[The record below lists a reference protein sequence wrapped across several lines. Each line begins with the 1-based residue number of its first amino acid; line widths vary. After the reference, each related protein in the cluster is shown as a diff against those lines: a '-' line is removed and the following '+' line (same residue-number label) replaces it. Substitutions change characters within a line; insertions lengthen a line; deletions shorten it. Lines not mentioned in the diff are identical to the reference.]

1 MANIKMLIF
10 STDIWHTF
18 VGSNGNFSH
27 SILNSNVNAAARK
40 DVSSSSLNEPLNV
53 VVHDFALQMLHF
65 KVKHTDTNV
74 FGSIYL
80 RLLIND
86 IVTKQ
91 SYPLL
96 IMSETVLNDRKPSW
110 EKLNGMPSEV
120 S

>member
-1 MANIKMLIF
+1 M
-10 STDIWHTF
+10 
-18 VGSNGNFSH
+18 
-27 SILNSNVNAAARK
+27 
-40 DVSSSSLNEPLNV
+40 

-110 EKLNGMPSEV
+110 EKIKRDAQRGKLTENIPLPVAKLSDGKYKNFLTRLQLTTKSKIQQIARV
-120 S
+120 LV

>member
-1 MANIKMLIF
+1 MLMQQQ
-10 STDIWHTF
+10 
-18 VGSNGNFSH
+18 
-27 SILNSNVNAAARK
+27 